1 MTSLLNNVSAAKIFF
16 EQIVE
21 FCQMAHEAFLAKFDT
36 MAEVP
41 ISGSAA
47 LAFADRLLLC
57 PTSEAARSC
66 IQKDLIGAL
75 SFVMA
80 VQGVQ
85 QRIQQNGSQLPFDAP
100 QFQTRFYLLACAVR
114 EYMQSLQ
121 AQAA

>member
-1 MTSLLNNVSAAKIFF
+1 VNTLLDKASVAKMFF
-16 EQIVE
+16 EQIAE
-21 FCQMAHEAFLAKFDT
+21 FCQMAQEAFMAKFDT

-57 PTSEAARSC
+57 PTADAARLC
-66 IQKDLIGAL
+66 IRKDLIGAL

-85 QRIQQNGSQLPFDAP
+85 HRIQQNGNWPIFDAP
-100 QFQTRFYLLACAVR
+100 DYQTRFYLLACAVR
-114 EYMQSLQ
+114 DYMYSLQ